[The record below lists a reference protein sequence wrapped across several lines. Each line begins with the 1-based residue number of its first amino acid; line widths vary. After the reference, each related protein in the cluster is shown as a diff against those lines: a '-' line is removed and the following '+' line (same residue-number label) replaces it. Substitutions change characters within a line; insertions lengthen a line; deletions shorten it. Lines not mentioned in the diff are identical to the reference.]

1 MASDIDAL
9 FKLPLG
15 EFTAARNALVSRLKK
30 AGHQA
35 EAAAAKALPKPSVS
49 AWVVNQLYWR
59 HGYLFGRLLE
69 AGERLRR
76 AQTTRQA
83 STQSRELA
91 ETRREVLA
99 ALAAAAAQMLREIE
113 YSDTRAVMRRVTSTL
128 EALSAYGS
136 APGAPSA
143 GRLTGDLE
151 PPGFDSLAG
160 LQPLSARQPD
170 AKRSTNVARSAK
182 PPNAAAQRRE
192 EQRLVTAAKS
202 AVRRAERELSVA
214 RQHAE
219 RAAAKHKAAVADA
232 KKSEGRR
239 AELERQ
245 LTVAAK
251 RAEAAKLEEHAA
263 EAEAR
268 DALQVVESA
277 EQALQHARSGLNE
290 LAPKQNVEVPT
301 TKRG

>member
-35 EAAAAKALPKPSVS
+35 EAAAAKALAKPSVS

-59 HGYLFGRLLE
+59 HGYLFGRLFE
-69 AGERLRR
+69 AGERLRQ

-99 ALAAAAAQMLREIE
+99 ALATIAAEMLREIE

-136 APGAPSA
+136 VPGAPSA

-160 LQPLSARQPD
+160 LQPLFARQPE

-192 EQRLVTAAKS
+192 EQRLVTVAKS
-202 AVRRAERELSVA
+202 AVRKAERELGVA

-232 KKSEGRR
+232 KKTEGRR

-251 RAEAAKLEEHAA
+251 RAEAAHEQVRQA
-263 EAEAR
+263 EAGAR
-268 DALQVVESA
+268 ETTQAVESA
-277 EQALQHARSGLNE
+277 EQAVQQARSQFSE
-290 LAPKQNVEVPT
+290 LARKQDIGALS
-301 TKRG
+301 TKRT